1 MLRRLLANSNKI
13 ICVGRNYA
21 EHAKELGNAV
31 PAANSEPWFFLKPAS
46 SLLLKGPM
54 EMPPQCKSLHFE
66 TELGVLIS
74 KGGRDISEIDAL
86 MHVGGYLLAL
96 DMTARDLQDV
106 AKEKRL
112 PWSTAKGFD
121 TFCPI
126 SKMVKK
132 SLVPDP
138 QNVELKLSINGVVK
152 QHGHTK
158 DMLFS
163 VARQIASFSKVMTL
177 QPGDLI
183 LTGTPAGVGPVHIGE
198 TMEATMSSHG
208 KILATL
214 SVPVI
219 ARPPPPPRS

>member
-1 MLRRLLANSNKI
+1 M
-13 ICVGRNYA
+13 
-21 EHAKELGNAV
+21 
-31 PAANSEPWFFLKPAS
+31 
-46 SLLLKGPM
+46 
-54 EMPPQCKSLHFE
+54 
-66 TELGVLIS
+66 GVLIS
-74 KGGRDISEIDAL
+74 KGGRDISEADAL
-86 MHVGGYLLAL
+86 MHVGGYLLAVCMQPSRTCSLAHATHHQRLSKSRVVYRKQL
-96 DMTARDLQDV
+96 DMTARDLQDI

-138 QNVELKLSINGVVK
+138 QNVELKLTINGVVK

-158 DMLFS
+158 DMIFS

-183 LTGTPAGVGPVHIGE
+183 LTGTPAGVGPVQIGE
-198 TMEATMSSHG
+198 TMEATMTSNG

-219 ARPPPPPRS
+219 ARPPPLLRQ